1 MKQQKKQSRYQE
13 KFESD
18 DKMSVGELT
27 HHIGKKMT
35 EKVQKSTKDFKR
47 KAKHKN
53 KHEDDYDWYPD
64 NN

>member
-1 MKQQKKQSRYQE
+1 
-13 KFESD
+13 
-18 DKMSVGELT
+18 MSVGELS

-47 KAKHKN
+47 KPKHKN
-53 KHEDDYDWYPD
+53 QQGDDFDWYPD

>member
-1 MKQQKKQSRYQE
+1 
-13 KFESD
+13 
-18 DKMSVGELT
+18 MSVGELT

-47 KAKHKN
+47 NAKHKN